1 MMKKAVVWDP
11 VMRSSARKYD
21 PCIQIEKGRCK
32 IKCEDCKITLIADR
46 FLGEEF
52 QREILGKL
60 GKSKGRYPYVIIV
73 DTLGCNL
80 RCWFCYAYKFFDKRS
95 AEENDCEISYVS
107 PTRLAE
113 QFACKIRKLSKF
125 EELLKIAEEKE
136 KKDGGCKGAVKH
148 LKMKLPLMRVR
159 ISGGEPIFSNKET
172 LLDPIDQNNL
182 IISTIK
188 FWLQFFEEL
197 DKHIGEIKKEGKLN
211 IIEKNKIKNKEWKG
225 DLPFPTCIAE
235 RPGRLNVRFDTNG
248 ILFGNWKVA
257 EAFIGG
263 LFDLFKQNKLNNLF
277 IQIDYSFKGATPVE
291 YWWSQRKKLPVDSS
305 KINFDYKLDEH
316 PQWNGYKNIIEVI
329 NKYCKQDK
337 SFSDCVGIT
346 VEKGIDH
353 HIPYKTYLYCREAL
367 NWSKFSEKTGI
378 KFSVVNNPIEM
389 FNWRN
394 WRPKT
399 CFIENGANIKI
410 IDKNGDEFDLSKNPD
425 IDEFDSFRRKHYPDC
440 YFLIYPI
447 DEKITL
453 KKKQKGIRKRLPPS
467 QTKLVEIIP
476 TGWVFSGSPVN
487 WKVALKEMKWGLKK
501 KHEKIWKRIRS
512 GDYVLF
518 YVTRPYS
525 RIIGFA
531 RVKKIVEED
540 LPLWPDEIKEHE
552 VKYPLRIIFEKVKII
567 EDWNKGLKPSKLN
580 VRHGINPIYE
590 RQELETIIQNL
601 SKL

>member
-21 PCIQIEKGRCK
+21 PCIQIEKGKCK

-80 RCWFCYAYKFFDKRS
+80 RCWFCYAYKFFNKGS
-95 AEENDCEISYVS
+95 AEKNNCEISYIS
-107 PTRLAE
+107 PGRLAE
-113 QFACKIRKLSKF
+113 QFVCKIRKLSNF

-136 KKDGGCKGAVKH
+136 KKDSGCKGAVRH
-148 LKMKLPLMRVR
+148 LKMRLPLMRIR
-159 ISGGEPIFSNKET
+159 ISGGEPLFSNKET
-172 LLDPIDQNNL
+172 LLNPINQENL
-182 IISTIK
+182 IISTVK

-197 DKHIGEIKKEGKLN
+197 DQRVEELKKEGKLN
-211 IIEKNKIKNKEWKG
+211 IIEKNKVKSKEWEG
-225 DLPFPTCIAE
+225 DLPFPTCVAE

-248 ILFGNWKVA
+248 ILFGKKEIT

-263 LFDLFKQNKLNNLF
+263 LFDLLRRGKLNNLF

-291 YWWSQRKKLPVDSS
+291 FYWSQRRELPVDSS
-305 KINFDYKLDEH
+305 KIDFGYKLNDH
-316 PQWNGYKNIIEVI
+316 PQWNGYKNIVETID
-329 NKYCKQDK
+329 KYCRKNK
-337 SFSDCVGIT
+337 VFSNCVGIT
-346 VEKGIDH
+346 VERGIDH
-353 HIPYKTYLYCREAL
+353 NIRFKTYMYCKEAL
-367 NWSKFSEKTGI
+367 NWNKFSGKTGI

-394 WRPKT
+394 WKPKT
-399 CFIENGANIKI
+399 SFIKNGANIKI
-410 IDKNGDEFDLSKNPD
+410 IATSGEKFDLSRKPD
-425 IDEFDSFRRKHYPDC
+425 IDEFDSFRRKYQPNC
-440 YFLIYPI
+440 YFLIYPVV
-447 DEKITL
+447 EKITL
-453 KKKQKGIRKRLPPS
+453 KKKEIRKRI
-467 QTKLVEIIP
+467 V
-476 TGWVFSGSPVN
+476 GWVFSGSPIN
-487 WKVALKEMKWGLKK
+487 WKVALKEMKWGVKK
-501 KHEKIWKRIRS
+501 KHKKDWKRIRP
-512 GDYVLF
+512 GDHVLF

-531 RVKKIVEED
+531 TVKGIFEENY
-540 LPLWPDEIKEHE
+540 PLWPDEIKENH
-552 VKYPLRIIFEKVKII
+552 VKYPLRITFKEAKII
-567 EDWNKGLKPSKLN
+567 GDWNKGIKPSKLN

-590 RQELETIIQNL
+590 KRELETIIQNL